1 MSKDREMDEI
11 WRDFYATMPSRPT
24 KPVKSINPTKTS
36 ERLQKSLERKE
47 LIHFVW
53 MYNSIAS
60 TGTKTPVYDLAAHL
74 NVSAEEVGELVER
87 ALDLRLLCAP
97 KRGSFRCELSAIAVR
112 MISNMKIGLQ

>member
-1 MSKDREMDEI
+1 MSKNHEMDEI
-11 WRDFYATMPSRPT
+11 WRDFYATMPPRNS
-24 KPVKSINPTKTS
+24 KSPEPS
-36 ERLQKSLERKE
+36 ERWQKYQERKD

-74 NVSAEEVGELVER
+74 NVSAEEVGELVEK

-97 KRGSFRCELSAIAVR
+97 KRGSFRCELSMIAVR
-112 MISNMKIGLQ
+112 MIGQMKIGLQ